1 MVPNHNP
8 GGKGLLKLILGRAGS
23 GKTARIME
31 EIKQGVDSRKGGLI
45 LLVPEQYS
53 HEAEREL
60 CRVCGDA
67 MSLYAEVLSFSR
79 LASRVESEVGGGAK
93 LLDKGGRMLCMALAV
108 DAVASR
114 LRIYGQARRSP
125 ELQESLLK
133 AIDELKSA
141 CVNSDA
147 LLKASES
154 ATGYLGDKLWD
165 MSLILGSYEAVVARS
180 GVDPSDRLTR
190 LAENLH
196 RSSIGAGSCIYID
209 GFTDFTA
216 QEMLVIRA
224 LIRAG
229 AELAVCLTCES
240 LKEGSEVFEI
250 SRRAALALLR
260 LAKECGCDTEVEYMS
275 ERSPDKSPSLAFLEE
290 NLFGY
295 TMERFDDREN
305 TIELY
310 QADSIVGECELA
322 AARALEL
329 VRERNCRW
337 RDISIAV
344 RSFEAYRTILESV
357 FERYGV
363 PLYMSRKSDILQKP
377 LPALIVS
384 AFEIITGGW
393 AYDAVF
399 SYLKTGLVGISPEDC
414 DLLENYVI
422 LWSIRGNAW
431 TKPEDWSLNPQG
443 YGAEDTEETARTL
456 KKINALRRQVAAP
469 LARLQERGKAAK
481 TAREQVMALSRFCD
495 EIDLQGNLRRRA
507 EELRQK
513 GRLALAAEYVQFWDI
528 VVSALEQCAEVLGD
542 AHLEQETFA
551 RFWTLMLSSY
561 DVGTIPISLD
571 RVSAGDMD
579 RMRRRH
585 IKHLIVLGATDQRLP
600 QISEDSGIFT
610 DSERDELVQLGLDIG
625 GAGDEK
631 LLREFCLIYNC
642 LSLPSE
648 TLVMTC
654 PAYGPEGEES
664 RPSFVVNRIA
674 LLFEKTLLAPDR
686 EKIKSSAPVPAFEL
700 AITEGSS
707 PQAAAA
713 REYFLSGPESRARL
727 EALKEAAKTARGR
740 LSPSAVKLLYG
751 EKLRLSASRVDAFSS
766 CRFAYFLQYGLRLKP
781 RKPAGFNPPEMGSF
795 MHYVLEG
802 VSNEAMRLGGFGSI
816 DEKKLYELTDK
827 YVEKYVHE
835 ELNDFRE
842 RSARFIYLFR
852 RLTKTVRQVVY
863 DMAQELKVS
872 DFVPF
877 DFELDF
883 SGGDGKLPPVI
894 IGDGEEELAVTG
906 IADRV
911 DGWISDGK
919 LYIRVVDYKT
929 GKKSFSLSDVWY
941 GMGLQMLMYL
951 FTLERAGRNVYG
963 YEIVP
968 AGVLY
973 VPARDVLVSAEH
985 NISDEDIIRK
995 KAKSLKR
1002 SGLILNSPQIIAAME
1017 KGEKFRFLPVK
1028 FNKDGEIVGDSLATL
1043 EQLGKLSRFI
1053 DKTLRE
1059 MAGELRRGS
1068 IAADPY
1074 FRGQQENACLW
1085 CDYIDA
1091 CHFDETRDKRRFLTR
1106 LKPPEVWSRIE
1117 DATNTDK
1124 ETT

>member
-1 MVPNHNP
+1 M
-8 GGKGLLKLILGRAGS
+8 LKLILGRAGS

-31 EIKQGVDSRKGGLI
+31 EIKQGVDSRRPGLI

-67 MSLYAEVLSFSR
+67 MSLYAEVLSFTR
-79 LASRVESEVGGGAK
+79 LASRVEAEVGGGAK
-93 LLDKGGRMLCMALAV
+93 LLDKGGRMLCMALSV
-108 DAVASR
+108 DAAASR
-114 LRIYGQARRSP
+114 LRLYGQARRSP
-125 ELQESLLK
+125 ELQESLLN
-133 AIDELKSA
+133 AVDELKSS
-141 CVNSDA
+141 CVNSEA
-147 LLKASES
+147 LLAASEKAFGS
-154 ATGYLGDKLWD
+154 LGDKLWD
-165 MSLILGSYEAVVARS
+165 LSLILGSYDAILARS

-190 LAENLH
+190 LAENIH
-196 RSSIGAGSCIYID
+196 HSSIGEGSRIYID

-224 LIRAG
+224 FLRSG
-229 AELAVCLTCES
+229 AELTVCLNCES
-240 LKEGSEVFEI
+240 LEEGSEVFEI
-250 SRRAALALLR
+250 SRRSALALLR
-260 LAKECGCDTEVEYMS
+260 LAKECGSESEIEYMPDRGS
-275 ERSPDKSPSLAFLEE
+275 DKSSGLVFLEE
-290 NLFGY
+290 NLFSY
-295 TMERFDDREN
+295 TSERFDDKESN
-305 TIELY
+305 IELY
-310 QADSIVGECELA
+310 LADGIVAECELA
-322 AARALEL
+322 AAKALEL
-329 VRERNCRW
+329 VRERDCRW

-344 RSFEAYRTILESV
+344 RGFEEYRPVLESV

-377 LPALIVS
+377 LPALILS

-393 AYDAVF
+393 NYDAVF

-414 DLLENYVI
+414 DLLENYVL

-431 TKPEDWSLNPQG
+431 TKPEDWALNPQG
-443 YGAEDTEETARTL
+443 YGGEETEETARIL
-456 KKINALRRQVAAP
+456 KKINALRRQVAGP
-469 LARLQERGKAAK
+469 LARLQERGRAAR
-481 TAREQVMALSRFCD
+481 TAREQVMALSGFFD

-507 EELRQK
+507 GELKEK
-513 GRLALAAEYVQFWDI
+513 GRLALAAEYVQLWDI
-528 VVSALEQCAEVLGD
+528 VVNALEQCAEILGD
-542 AHLEQETFA
+542 AQLEQESFA
-551 RFWTLMLSSY
+551 RFWALMLSSY

-585 IKHLIVLGATDQRLP
+585 IKHLIILGASDQRLP
-600 QISEDSGIFT
+600 RIAEDSGIFSA
-610 DSERDELVQLGLDIG
+610 DEREELMQLGLDLG
-625 GAGDEK
+625 GTGEEK

-648 TLVMTC
+648 TLIMTC
-654 PAYGPEGEES
+654 PAYDTEGDES
-664 RPSFVVNRIA
+664 RPSFVMNRIA
-674 LLFEKTLLAPDR
+674 LLFGKPLLAPDR
-686 EKIKSSAPVPAFEL
+686 EMIKTSAPAPAFEL
-700 AITEGSS
+700 AVMEGNTPRS
-707 PQAAAA
+707 AAA
-713 REYFLSGPESRARL
+713 RKYFLSDPECKARL
-727 EALKEAAKTARGR
+727 EDLKEAAKAARGR
-740 LSPSAVKLLYG
+740 LSPAAVKLLYG

-802 VSNEAMRLGGFGSI
+802 VSGEALKQGGFGSL
-816 DEKKLYELTDK
+816 DERRLRELTDK

-852 RLTKTVRQVVY
+852 RLSKTVRQVVS
-863 DMAQELKVS
+863 DMAQELKAS
-872 DFVPF
+872 NFVPL

-894 IGDGEEELAVTG
+894 IGEGEEQLAITG

-929 GKKSFSLSDVWY
+929 GKKNFSLSDVWY

-951 FTLERAGRNVYG
+951 FTLERLGPKLYG
-963 YEIVP
+963 HEIIP

-973 VPARDVLVSAEH
+973 VPARDVLVTASG
-985 NISDEDIIRK
+985 NISDEDIIRE
-995 KAKSLKR
+995 KAKSLRR
-1002 SGLILNSPQIIAAME
+1002 SGLVLDNPEVIAAME
-1017 KGEKFRFLPVK
+1017 KGEEFRFLPVK
-1028 FNKDGEIVGDSLATL
+1028 FNKNGEIVGGSLASL

-1053 DKTLRE
+1053 DRTLRE

-1091 CHFDETRDKRRFLTR
+1091 CHFDEARDKRRYLSK
-1106 LKPPEVWSRIE
+1106 LKPPEAWSRIE
-1117 DATNTDK
+1117 KVTNTDK
-1124 ETT
+1124 EMT